1 MHFHEIIIPHDNAH
15 YKVIFD
21 IKFIFLE
28 QSADL
33 LRILKHLFSNLRHE

>member
-1 MHFHEIIIPHDNAH
+1 MPHDRTYRNL
-15 YKVIFD
+15 VFG

-33 LRILKHLFSNLRHE
+33 LRILKHSFYNLRNE

>member
-1 MHFHEIIIPHDNAH
+1 MSYDSTYRKLF
-15 YKVIFD
+15 FG

-33 LRILKHLFSNLRHE
+33 LRILKHSFYNLRNE

>member
-1 MHFHEIIIPHDNAH
+1 MHFHEIIMPHDNSH
-15 YKVIFD
+15 CKLIFG

-33 LRILKHLFSNLRHE
+33 FRILKQLFSNLRNE

>member
-1 MHFHEIIIPHDNAH
+1 MHFQEIVMPHDNSH

-33 LRILKHLFSNLRHE
+33 LRILKYIFSNLRHE